1 MPMSFPDMR
10 SLENAARVHN
20 FRQPNEGEEES
31 DYREALANHVKGID
45 LVESM
50 EIRTG
55 KGWNAFDETDNAL
68 MLLHAFGSRK

>member
-10 SLENAARVHN
+10 SLENAARVHK
-20 FRQPNEGEEES
+20 FRQPAEGEDES
-31 DYREALANHVKGID
+31 TYRDALANHVKGID

-55 KGWNAFDETDNAL
+55 KGWNAFNEVDNAL
-68 MLLHAFGSRK
+68 MLLHAFDDRR